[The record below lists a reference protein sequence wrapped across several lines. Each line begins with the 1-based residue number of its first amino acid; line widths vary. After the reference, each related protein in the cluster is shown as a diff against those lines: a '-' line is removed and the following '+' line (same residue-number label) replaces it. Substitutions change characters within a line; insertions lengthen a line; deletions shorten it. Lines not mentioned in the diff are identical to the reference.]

1 LTAAL
6 AAALL
11 AAAAPAVAKAPAS
24 GVVLGVDGKVY
35 AHAKVCVDRNR
46 NARCDGNEASVF
58 SGADDPFTAVH
69 HPLEPWSLDVHVLA
83 APVLVFAFG
92 WIFKDHVL
100 AKLTAGGV
108 PARRSGV
115 LGVILFVPM
124 VLSGYLLQVV
134 TRESLHAPLVVIHLI
149 SGGLFALT
157 YGIHLLLAHKRPR
170 NGSGLGA
177 LRMR

>member
-1 LTAAL
+1 VTRAQKLLLTAATFL
-6 AAALL
+6 VALT
-11 AAAAPAVAKAPAS
+11 
-24 GVVLGVDGKVY
+24 GIVY
-35 AHAKVCVDRNR
+35 AIFKYLGDSLATRWP
-46 NARCDGNEASVF
+46 SLF

-157 YGIHLLLAHKRPR
+157 YGIHLLLAPKRPR